1 MAQLSKMQQKIYE
14 YIASCIREQG
24 YPPSVREIGE
34 AVGLKSPS
42 TVHFHLKHLEE
53 AGVIE
58 KGAGKGRAITLTE
71 PPAPE
76 GRVPIVGNVA
86 AGSPI
91 LAEECIEDYLTFD
104 TGGRSGEYFALRVRG
119 ESMLN
124 AGILPGDLVV
134 VRRQQ
139 EANNGE
145 IVVAMI
151 EDEATVK
158 RFSRQ
163 NGHIWL
169 LPENDAYSP
178 IDGTYAQIL
187 GKVAAVVRRY

>member
-1 MAQLSKMQQKIYE
+1 
-14 YIASCIREQG
+14 
-24 YPPSVREIGE
+24 
-34 AVGLKSPS
+34 
-42 TVHFHLKHLEE
+42 
-53 AGVIE
+53 
-58 KGAGKGRAITLTE
+58 
-71 PPAPE
+71 
-76 GRVPIVGNVA
+76 
-86 AGSPI
+86 
-91 LAEECIEDYLTFD
+91 
-104 TGGRSGEYFALRVRG
+104 
-119 ESMLN
+119 MLN